1 MALSEKIGKFQI
13 LGTLGQGAHSSI
25 LHIRRKAD
33 GKQYALK
40 VVPVADPEEQKFH
53 DQAQHEFAVSQRLD
67 HPSLIQIHA
76 LEEHKNWLFKVTKV
90 HLLIDYVNGKTLDQ
104 VPPLS
109 LPKLVRVFEMTAAG
123 LAHMHRRD
131 VIHSD
136 IKPNNIMLSRSGDV
150 KILDYGLARIK
161 GEQKNR
167 LQGTPEYMAPET
179 AKRKLINER
188 SDIFNF
194 GATMY
199 RLVTFRLPPPT
210 TVPEDGMEID
220 GEIWT
225 SRLKSVSE
233 INAAAPKDLADLIH
247 GCLAF
252 DAHKRPESMKVIQ
265 AQLDAI
271 ADRLAEAGSGTHKVM
286 EW

>member
-1 MALSEKIGKFQI
+1 MAPGEKIGKFQI

-25 LHIRRKAD
+25 LHIRRKSD

-40 VVPVADPEEQKFH
+40 VVPVGDPEEEKFLQ
-53 DQAQHEFAVSQRLD
+53 QAQHEYAVSQKLNHD
-67 HPSLIQIHA
+67 CLIKIHT
-76 LEEHKNWLFKVTKV
+76 LEEHKNWLFKVTKA
-90 HLLIDYVNGKTLDQ
+90 HLLVDYVNGKTLDQ

-109 LPKLVRVFEMTAAG
+109 LPKLVRVFERVADGM
-123 LAHMHRRD
+123 AHMHRRD

-150 KILDYGLARIK
+150 KVIDYGLARIK

-167 LQGTPEYMAPET
+167 IQGTPEYMAPET

-210 TVPEDGMEID
+210 VIPEDGMEVD

-225 SRLKSVSE
+225 SRLKPVGE
-233 INAAAPKDLADLIH
+233 INAAAPKDLSDLIH
-247 GCLAF
+247 ACLTF
-252 DAHKRPESMKVIQ
+252 DALKRPESMKVIRE
-265 AQLDAI
+265 QLDGI